1 MKELLFFIL
10 GMMIGGLF
18 ATTIMC
24 ILQINRINESNIEE
38 MEGEVKSEKKTNKK
52 TSVAK

>member
-10 GMMIGGLF
+10 GMMVGGLF

-24 ILQINRINESNIEE
+24 ILQINRINELNTEKIDKEAK
-38 MEGEVKSEKKTNKK
+38 GEKKTNKK

>member
-10 GMMIGGLF
+10 GMMVGGLF

-24 ILQINRINESNIEE
+24 CLQINRINESNI
-38 MEGEVKSEKKTNKK
+38 GKTDVEVKGEKKTNKK
-52 TSVAK
+52 TNMVK